1 MRYDMI
7 IEHELLQL
15 FAELINT
22 GKVAP
27 AEPPFHIG
35 VDLGTSNIVMAIV
48 DQYNH
53 PVAGMTMPSTV
64 VKDGIV
70 VDYMGAVNILRKMKC
85 ALEKRIGVEINVA
98 STAIPPGILPGNER
112 CIVNCVESADME
124 VIQVV
129 DEPTAAASVLDIT
142 EGAVVDIG
150 GGTTGISVLEKG
162 QVVHTADEATGGTH
176 MTLVLAGYHHVSFS
190 EAEQLKKDE
199 TNKDTILSLI
209 RPVIEKMAMITA
221 QSIEGYAV
229 QKLYLVGGACSFT
242 GFEHIFE
249 RILHIPTYKTNHS
262 LFVTPLGIAM
272 QQKIGG

>member
-1 MRYDMI
+1 MI

-70 VDYMGAVNILRKMKC
+70 VDYVGAVNILRKMKC
-85 ALEKRIGVEINVA
+85 ALEERIGVEINVA

-176 MTLVLAGYHHVSFS
+176 MTLVL
-190 EAEQLKKDE
+190 KKDA

-209 RPVIEKMAMITA
+209 RPVIEKMATITA